1 MDLNWQQ
8 QLAESAWWLARAF
21 GMSAVALALATLVLA
36 RTTVWGRKF
45 WRLAWPYLTPRR
57 SWRPLLTLALLLFLA
72 MFAVRMTVLFSF
84 WYNGFYS
91 SLQALD
97 QAAFWRFL
105 GIFAVLATVHV
116 VRSLADSYVGQAFD
130 IHWRVWLNER
140 LTRDWLGN
148 GAYYRGHFLDEPVD
162 NPDQRIEQDIAQFVT
177 GSRSLAIGALSAIVS
192 LVAFTAILWGLSGPL
207 SLGGVEIPRAM
218 VFVVYLYVIVATWLA
233 FKIGRPLIKLNFLSE
248 RLTANFRYALVR
260 LRENAENVAFYR
272 GEEVERATLWT
283 RFTSYIANLWARVY
297 RGLKFDGF
305 NLSVSQ
311 IAVVFPF
318 ILQAPRFFSGAIKL
332 GDVMQTSQAFGQVQ
346 DSLSFFRSSYDA
358 FAQYR
363 ATLDRL
369 NGFLDA
375 NEAARALPQ
384 VQTQAK
390 SDGMDIAGL
399 DVSRPDGACL
409 LKDLTLQLHPGQ
421 ALLIKGPSGSG
432 KTTLLRAL
440 AGLWPYAR
448 GTVRRPQGE
457 SALFLSQRP
466 YLPLG
471 DLRGAVA
478 YPGLAQPADDARL
491 ADALRQVNLGHLAGR
506 LDEVQDWSRVLS
518 LGEQQRI
525 AFARVLVNRP
535 AIVFLDEA
543 TSATDEG
550 LEHMLYSLLRGALP
564 DCMLVSVGHRST
576 LDGFHTH
583 RLDLQG
589 AGRWQ
594 VGPMPAARQ
603 ADAPDTL
610 RRAAA

>member
-8 QLAESAWWLARAF
+8 QLAESALWLVRAF
-21 GMSAVALALATLVLA
+21 GISAVALALITLALA
-36 RTTVWGRKF
+36 RTTQWGRKF

-57 SWRPLLTLALLLFLA
+57 SWRPMLTLALLLFLA

-91 SLQALD
+91 ALQALD
-97 QAAFWRFL
+97 PTAFWRFL

-140 LTRDWLGN
+140 LTRDWLGA
-148 GAYYRGHFLDEPVD
+148 GAYYRGHFLVEPVD
-162 NPDQRIEQDIAQFVT
+162 NPDQRIEQDISQFVT
-177 GSRSLAIGALSAIVS
+177 GSRTLAIGALSAIVS
-192 LVAFTAILWGLSGPL
+192 LVAFTSILWGLSGPL
-207 SLGGVEIPRAM
+207 TLGGVEIPRAM

-260 LRENAENVAFYR
+260 LRENAENVAFYQ
-272 GEEVERATLWT
+272 GEDVERATLWT
-283 RFTSYIANLWARVY
+283 RFTAYVANLWARVY

-346 DSLSFFRSSYDA
+346 DSLSFFRSSYDT

-384 VQTQAK
+384 VDTQARP
-390 SDGMDIAGL
+390 DGL
-399 DVSRPDGACL
+399 DIEGLTVSRPDGARL
-409 LKDLTLQLHPGQ
+409 LRDLDLRLRPGQ

-440 AGLWPYAR
+440 AGLWPYAE
-448 GTVRRPQGE
+448 GTVRRPLGDA
-457 SALFLSQRP
+457 ALFLSQRP

-478 YPGLAQPADDARL
+478 YPGLAQPSDDARL

-518 LGEQQRI
+518 LGEQQRV
-525 AFARVLVNRP
+525 AFARVLYNRP

-550 LEHMLYSLLRGALP
+550 LEHMLYSLLRDALP
-564 DCMLVSVGHRST
+564 DSMLVSVGHRGT
-576 LDGFHTH
+576 LDAFHTH
-583 RLDLQG
+583 RLDLDG
-589 AGRWQ
+589 AGGWKT
-594 VGPMPAARQ
+594 GPMAATRQ
-603 ADAPDTL
+603 ADPL